1 METKIAI
8 QGIKGSFHHQV
19 AQEYF
24 EQEHDLDEC
33 MSFTA
38 LVKSLL
44 ENKTQKGVMALEN
57 SIAGSIIPN
66 YALIDRNNL
75 HIIGEHYL
83 DIHMNLMALKGQKIE
98 DIKEVHSHPMALLQ
112 CADFFI
118 QYPHIKLVE
127 SADTAESAQRIHKQN
142 IIGVAAIASPI
153 AAKMYDLEILSAGIH
168 TIQSNKT
175 RFVIVKTQN
184 KELPKEETDLKKTSL
199 ESQIVNKSVLSHRN
213 ETILTTEKI
222 NKASIKF
229 ELDDTP
235 GSLATILNVMNNCK
249 LNLTKIQSMPIIE
262 TPFQY
267 SFFVDVIFEKYK
279 HFEKAKKILE
289 LMTTHF
295 KVLGEY
301 KKGIQ

>member
-24 EQEHDLDEC
+24 EQKYDLDEC
-33 MSFTA
+33 MSFEE
-38 LVKSLL
+38 LVKSLT
-44 ENKTQKGVMALEN
+44 ENKTQKAVMALEN

-83 DIHMNLMALKGQKIE
+83 NIHMNLMVLKSQTIE
-98 DIKEVHSHPMALLQ
+98 DIKEVHSHPIALLQ
-112 CADFFI
+112 CAVFFS
-118 QYPHIKLVE
+118 QFPHIKLVE
-127 SADTAESAQRIHKQN
+127 SGDTAETARWIQEQKLTG
-142 IIGVAAIASPI
+142 IGAVAAPI
-153 AAKMYDLEILSAGIH
+153 AAELYDLEILASGIH
-168 TIQSNKT
+168 TVQSNKT
-175 RFVIVKTQN
+175 RFVIVKTTN
-184 KELPKEETDLKKTSL
+184 KELPKEE
-199 ESQIVNKSVLSHRN
+199 
-213 ETILTTEKI
+213 I

-235 GSLATILNVMNNCK
+235 GSLATVLNVMNNCK

-262 TPFQY
+262 QPFKY

-279 HFEKAKKILE
+279 HYEKAKNILA

-301 KKGIQ
+301 KRGKQ

>member
-19 AQEYF
+19 AQQYF
-24 EQEHDLDEC
+24 EQVDGLDEC
-33 MSFTA
+33 MSFDD
-38 LVKSLL
+38 LVKSLI
-44 ENKTQKGVMALEN
+44 NNRSQKGVMALEN

-83 DIHMNLMALKGQKIE
+83 DIHMNLMVLKGQKIE
-98 DIKEVHSHPMALLQ
+98 DIKEVHSHPIALLQ
-112 CADFFI
+112 CAVFFS

-127 SADTAESAQRIHKQN
+127 SGDTAETAQRIQEQQLKG
-142 IIGVAAIASPI
+142 IGAVAAPI
-153 AAKMYDLEILSAGIH
+153 AADLYDLEILAAGIH
-168 TIQSNKT
+168 TVQSNKT
-175 RFVIVKTQN
+175 RFVIVKTTN
-184 KELPKEETDLKKTSL
+184 KEWPKET
-199 ESQIVNKSVLSHRN
+199 
-213 ETILTTEKI
+213 I

-235 GSLATILNVMNNCK
+235 GSLATVLNVMNNCK
-249 LNLTKIQSMPIIE
+249 LNLTKIQSMPIIDR
-262 TPFQY
+262 PFQY

-279 HFEKAKKILE
+279 HYEKAKNILA

-301 KKGIQ
+301 KRGEQ

>member
-19 AQEYF
+19 AQEFF
-24 EQEHDLDEC
+24 EKKHDLDEC
-33 MSFTA
+33 MSFEE
-38 LVKSLL
+38 LVKSLT
-44 ENKTQKGVMALEN
+44 ENKTQKAVMALEN

-66 YALIDRNNL
+66 YALIDQNNL

-83 DIHMNLMALKGQKIE
+83 NIHMNLMVLKGQKIE
-98 DIKEVHSHPMALLQ
+98 DIKEVHSHPIALLQ
-112 CADFFI
+112 CAVFFS
-118 QYPHIKLVE
+118 QFPHIKLVE
-127 SADTAESAQRIHKQN
+127 SGDTAETARRIQEQKLTG
-142 IIGVAAIASPI
+142 IGAVAAPI
-153 AAKMYDLEILSAGIH
+153 AAELYDLEILASGIH
-168 TIQSNKT
+168 TVQSNKT
-175 RFVIVKTQN
+175 RFVIVKTTN
-184 KELPKEETDLKKTSL
+184 KELPKEE
-199 ESQIVNKSVLSHRN
+199 
-213 ETILTTEKI
+213 I

-235 GSLATILNVMNNCK
+235 GSLATVLNVMNNCK

-262 TPFQY
+262 QPFQY

-279 HFEKAKKILE
+279 HYEKAKNILA

-301 KKGIQ
+301 KRGNQ

>member
-1 METKIAI
+1 MQIGIFFCSKMDTKIAI

-19 AQEYF
+19 AEEYF
-24 EQEHDLDEC
+24 NKNMPLDEC
-33 MSFTA
+33 MSFDI

-44 ENKTQKGVMALEN
+44 NNEAQKGIMALEN

-83 DIHMNLMALKGQKIE
+83 DIHMNLMALNGQKIE
-98 DIKEVHSHPMALLQ
+98 DIKEVHSHPIALLQ
-112 CADFFI
+112 CAVFFAN
-118 QYPHIKLVE
+118 YPHIKLIE
-127 SADTAESAQRIHKQN
+127 SGDTAETARRIQEQN
-142 IIGVAAIASPI
+142 LMGIGAVASPI
-153 AAKMYDLEILSAGIH
+153 AAKMYDLEILASGIH
-168 TIQSNKT
+168 TIKSNKT

-184 KELPKEETDLKKTSL
+184 KELPKE
-199 ESQIVNKSVLSHRN
+199 Q
-213 ETILTTEKI
+213 I

-229 ELDDTP
+229 ELDDMP

-267 SFFVDVIFEKYK
+267 SFFVDVVFEKYK
-279 HFEKAKKILE
+279 HYEKAKNILQ

-301 KKGIQ
+301 KNGKI

>member
-1 METKIAI
+1 LGFFFGCMETKIAI

-19 AQEYF
+19 AQQYF
-24 EQEHDLDEC
+24 EQVDGLDEC
-33 MSFTA
+33 MSFDD
-38 LVKSLL
+38 LVKSLI
-44 ENKTQKGVMALEN
+44 NNRSQKGVMALEN

-83 DIHMNLMALKGQKIE
+83 DIHMNLMALKGQTIE
-98 DIKEVHSHPMALLQ
+98 DIKEVHSHPIALLQ
-112 CADFFI
+112 CAVFFS

-127 SADTAESAQRIHKQN
+127 SGDTAETARRIQEQQLKG
-142 IIGVAAIASPI
+142 IGAVAAPI
-153 AAKMYDLEILSAGIH
+153 AADLYDLEILAAGIH
-168 TIQSNKT
+168 TVQSNKT
-175 RFVIVKTQN
+175 RFVIVKTTN
-184 KELPKEETDLKKTSL
+184 KEWPKET
-199 ESQIVNKSVLSHRN
+199 
-213 ETILTTEKI
+213 I

-235 GSLATILNVMNNCK
+235 GSLATVLNVMNNCK
-249 LNLTKIQSMPIIE
+249 LNLTKIQSMPIIDR
-262 TPFQY
+262 PFQY

-279 HFEKAKKILE
+279 HYEKAKNILA

-301 KKGIQ
+301 QKGKQ

>member
-1 METKIAI
+1 MQIRIFFYSKIMESKITKIAI

-24 EQEHDLDEC
+24 EQENELDEC
-33 MSFTA
+33 MSFDH
-38 LVKSLL
+38 LVKSLK
-44 ENKTQKGVMALEN
+44 ENRSNKGVMALEN

-66 YALIDRNNL
+66 YALIDTNNL

-83 DIHMNLMALKGQKIE
+83 DIHMNLMALKGQEIQ
-98 DIKEVHSHPMALLQ
+98 DIKEVHSHPIALLQ
-112 CADFFI
+112 CAVFFN

-127 SADTAESAQRIHKQN
+127 SGDTAETARRIQEQKLLG
-142 IIGVAAIASPI
+142 IAAVAAPI
-153 AAKMYDLEILSAGIH
+153 AAKLYNLEILAAGIH
-168 TIQSNKT
+168 TVQSNKT

-184 KELPKEETDLKKTSL
+184 KEIPKEY
-199 ESQIVNKSVLSHRN
+199 
-213 ETILTTEKI
+213 I

-229 ELDDTP
+229 ELDDTA
-235 GSLATILNVMNNCK
+235 GSLATVLNVMNNCK

-267 SFFVDVIFEKYK
+267 SFFVDVLFEKYK
-279 HFEKAKKILE
+279 HYKKAKKILQ

-301 KKGIQ
+301 KKGKQ

>member
-1 METKIAI
+1 MGFFFDFMETKIAI

-24 EQEHDLDEC
+24 QQENALDEC
-33 MSFTA
+33 MSFDD
-38 LVKSLL
+38 LVKSLV
-44 ENKTQKGVMALEN
+44 NQKADKGVMALEN

-83 DIHMNLMALKGQKIE
+83 DIHMNLMVLKGQTIE
-98 DIKEVHSHPMALLQ
+98 DIKEVHSHPIALLQ
-112 CADFFI
+112 CAVFFS

-127 SADTAESAQRIHKQN
+127 SGDTAETARRIQEQKLVG
-142 IIGVAAIASPI
+142 IGAVAAPI
-153 AAKMYDLEILSAGIH
+153 AAKLYDLEILAAGIH

-175 RFVIVKTQN
+175 RFVIVKTTN
-184 KELPKEETDLKKTSL
+184 KEWPKEE
-199 ESQIVNKSVLSHRN
+199 
-213 ETILTTEKI
+213 I

-235 GSLATILNVMNNCK
+235 GSLATVLNVMNNCK

-262 TPFQY
+262 QPFQY

-279 HFEKAKKILE
+279 HYEKAKNILA

-301 KKGIQ
+301 KRGKQ

>member
-1 METKIAI
+1 MKTKIAI

-24 EQEHDLDEC
+24 KQEYDLDEC
-33 MSFTA
+33 MSFTS
-38 LVKSLL
+38 LVKSLI
-44 ENKTQKGVMALEN
+44 ENKSQKGVMALEN

-83 DIHMNLMALKGQKIE
+83 DIHMNLMALKGQKLD
-98 DIKEVHSHPMALLQ
+98 DITEVHSHPMALLQ
-112 CADFFI
+112 CADFFL
-118 QYPHIKLVE
+118 QYPNVKLVE
-127 SADTAESAQRIHKQN
+127 SGDTAESARRIYDQK
-142 IIGVAAIASPI
+142 IKGVAAIASPI
-153 AAKMYDLEILSAGIH
+153 AAKLYDLEILSEGIH

-184 KELPKEETDLKKTSL
+184 KELPKEE
-199 ESQIVNKSVLSHRN
+199 
-213 ETILTTEKI
+213 I

-235 GSLATILNVMNNCK
+235 GSLATILNVMNNSK

-279 HFEKAKKILE
+279 HYEKAKKILE

-301 KKGIQ
+301 KSGKQ

>member
-1 METKIAI
+1 MENLKIAI

-24 EQEHDLDEC
+24 EHEHDLDEC
-33 MSFTA
+33 MSFDD
-38 LVKSLL
+38 LVNSLV
-44 ENKTQKGVMALEN
+44 NSQSDKGVMALEN

-83 DIHMNLMALKGQKIE
+83 DIHMNLMVLKGQKIE
-98 DIKEVHSHPMALLQ
+98 DITEVHSHPIALLQ
-112 CADFFI
+112 CAVFFN

-127 SADTAESAQRIHKQN
+127 SGDTAETARRIQEQKL
-142 IIGVAAIASPI
+142 IGIGAVAAPI
-153 AAKMYDLEILSAGIH
+153 AAKLYDLEILAAGIH
-168 TIQSNKT
+168 TVQSNKT
-175 RFVIVKTQN
+175 RFVILKTQN
-184 KELPKEETDLKKTSL
+184 KELPKEA
-199 ESQIVNKSVLSHRN
+199 
-213 ETILTTEKI
+213 I

-229 ELDDTP
+229 ELDDTA
-235 GSLATILNVMNNCK
+235 GSLATVLNVMNNCK

-279 HFEKAKKILE
+279 HYEKAKNILA
-289 LMTTHF
+289 LMTTQF

-301 KKGIQ
+301 KNGRL